1 MLRFLVYRLLQSAAV
16 IVTVLVITFVLL
28 KLAPGSP
35 YAKERNLPEHLRVEL
50 ERQMGL
56 DQPLH
61 VQLGKHLWNQ
71 LSFQDQPSLKFKGI
85 TVNRIIAQGAPI
97 SAMIGLLALA
107 IALALGIPAGAYSAL
122 RPHSLEDVGASTAA
136 TLGICAPT
144 LVLGPFLA
152 WIFGLK
158 LRWFNTSGWHDAD
171 DWVLPALT
179 LGIIYAAY
187 VMRITRAGL
196 KESLGQDFMRTARA
210 KGVSEWGLITRHAA
224 KVACLPLLNFLGP
237 AAAGLLAGS
246 FVVET
251 VFQIPGLG
259 QHFINSA
266 NNKDMTLATTCAG
279 LYAFLICGFNLL
291 VDCLQVLLNP
301 RLSFEDRV

>member
-1 MLRFLVYRLLQSAAV
+1 MLRFLFYRLLQSVAV
-16 IVTVLVITFVLL
+16 ILTVLVVTFVLL

-35 YAKERNLPEHLRVEL
+35 YTKERNLPEHLRVEL

-71 LSFQDQPSLKFKGI
+71 LSFQDQPSLKFKGM

-97 SAMIGLLALA
+97 SAAIGLAALA
-107 IALALGIPAGAYSAL
+107 IALALGVPAGAYSAL
-122 RPHSLEDVGASTAA
+122 RPLSLEDVTARTAA
-136 TLGICAPT
+136 TMGICAPT
-144 LVLGPFLA
+144 LVLGPLLA
-152 WIFGLK
+152 WAFGLQ
-158 LRWFNTSGWHDAD
+158 LRWFNASGWHDAD

-179 LGIIYAAY
+179 LGMVYAAY

-196 KESLGQDFMRTARA
+196 KECLAQDFMRTARA
-210 KGVSEWGLITRHAA
+210 KGVGEWGLVTRHAA
-224 KVACLPLLNFLGP
+224 KMACLPLLNFLGP

-251 VFQIPGLG
+251 VFQVPGLG

-266 NNKDMTLATTCAG
+266 NNKDMTLATSCAG
-279 LYAFLICGFNLL
+279 LYAMLICGFNLL
-291 VDCLQVLLNP
+291 VDCVQTLLNP
-301 RLSFEDRV
+301 RLSFAEHV